1 MEIIE
6 KAYSNQDLIFL
17 LLLGSFFSIVILKAF
32 YNQQFKLLVLSIF
45 SKRNAYKYLRE
56 DNVFTERVN
65 IITFCILIINFSL
78 WILKIVKA
86 NSTNHF
92 FIILAA
98 VLIFYLSKYLIIR
111 SLGDIFLVKELSRL
125 GIFFSLLFDR
135 VFFILLFPIIVL
147 LYFSIFSTSSHLLVF
162 SICCFFTIT
171 FFKIGF
177 LYKTGVNT
185 FGIHPLY
192 IFLYL
197 CILEFFPIILLGK
210 ELLY

>member
-6 KAYSNQDLIFL
+6 KTYSNQDLFFL

-65 IITFCILIINFSL
+65 LITFCILIINFSL
-78 WILKIVKA
+78 WIFKIVKE
-86 NSTNHF
+86 NSINHF
-92 FIILAA
+92 LIILAA
-98 VLIFYLSKYLIIR
+98 ILIFYFLKYLIIR
-111 SLGDIFLVKELSRL
+111 SLGHIFLIKELSRL
-125 GIFFSLLFDR
+125 GIFFSILFDR

-147 LYFSIFSTSSHLLVF
+147 LYFSIFSTSGHLLVF
-162 SICCFFTIT
+162 SICCFFAIS

-185 FGIHPLY
+185 FGIYPLY

-197 CILEFFPIILLGK
+197 CILEFFPIILLTK